1 MTKLSLASR
10 HRGRVAIAAALFAI
24 PGLINL
30 YPLVG
35 VLGAKQLE
43 SLYGVD
49 VAAPDLAL
57 LLRHRAVL
65 FGLLGALLLA
75 ATSVYGRI
83 SASNRSAHTARP
95 WSASRGPTCSPRCS
109 SLAAHCLPGR
119 PARPDFQPSATFGTT
134 ICAPGRSSPRS
145 TSGLYCCSSQVG
157 TPL

>member
-1 MTKLSLASR
+1 MTKLSLATR

-75 ATSVYGRI
+75 ATWRPRLRALATGAGLVSMLAFVVLALPLGAHGPAVVRVAWADLL
-83 SASNRSAHTARP
+83 ASLLLACGALLARQ
-95 WSASRGPTCSPRCS
+95 
-109 SLAAHCLPGR
+109 
-119 PARPDFQPSATFGTT
+119 AR
-134 ICAPGRSSPRS
+134 AP
-145 TSGLYCCSSQVG
+145 
-157 TPL
+157 